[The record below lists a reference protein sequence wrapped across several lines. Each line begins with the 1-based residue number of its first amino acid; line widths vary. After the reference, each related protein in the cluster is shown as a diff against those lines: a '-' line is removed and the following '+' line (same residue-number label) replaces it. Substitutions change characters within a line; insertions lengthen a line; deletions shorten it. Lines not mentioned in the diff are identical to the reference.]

1 MVHRR
6 TADGVP
12 EPSHACNILPAVLAE
27 PSVRAAA
34 SRARAVATVWRAR
47 VVVGEAVARQHSGR
61 AVWVGN

>member
-12 EPSHACNILPAVLAE
+12 EPSHACDILPAVLAQ
-27 PSVRAAA
+27 PSVRATA
-34 SRARAVATVWRAR
+34 SRAGAVAAIRRAC
-47 VVVGEAVARQHSGR
+47 VVVGEAVARQHGGR